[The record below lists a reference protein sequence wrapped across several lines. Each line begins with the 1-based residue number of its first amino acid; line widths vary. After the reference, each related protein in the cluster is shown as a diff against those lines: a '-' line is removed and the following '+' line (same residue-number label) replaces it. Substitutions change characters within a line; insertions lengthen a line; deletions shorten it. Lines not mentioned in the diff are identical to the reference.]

1 MRIVMKQFS
10 SRHYVPILRW
20 KEAERTALSQLHES
34 DSIFITPLIELV
46 PENFIRKDRKGKIII
61 LNTDGVINEIVR
73 QIYQSWGERPF
84 FIDQW
89 LLTPTIIKQ
98 DTSYILEMLGECA
111 IIHNLSL
118 IPVTGLSR
126 DVLYQESVKKVLGIH
141 HQGACLRLFI
151 DDFKSPTLKKDID
164 KLVVLLNLPPESLD
178 IIVDFRITDQPPQK
192 FDAIYSK
199 MPSVEKWRNLIIA
212 SGAFPEDLSKL
223 HKNDVHYLER
233 TDWISWKDQVTSK
246 SLPRIP
252 IYSDYTIQH
261 ARYIR
266 REGQA
271 YPSASIR
278 YTSDDYWLIMR
289 GEAIKRDGP
298 GPAQWQANAMLLCD
312 MPEYCN
318 HTFSEGDKYIKEI
331 SLQRKETGNTTTWLI
346 AGINHHMTFAV
357 HQIAN
362 LSGISIDASR

>member
-1 MRIVMKQFS
+1 MVMKQFS

-61 LNTDGVINEIVR
+61 LNTDGVINKFVG
-73 QIYQSWGERPF
+73 QLYQSWGERPF

-98 DTSYILEMLGECA
+98 DTSYVLEMLGECA
-111 IIHNLSL
+111 SIHNLSL

-126 DVLYQESVKKVLGIH
+126 DVLYQASLKKVLGVH

-151 DDFKSPTLKKDID
+151 DDITSATFKKDINTILALL
-164 KLVVLLNLPPESLD
+164 KLPLESLD
-178 IIVDFRITDQPPQK
+178 IIIDLRITDQNAPT
-192 FDAIYSK
+192 FDALCSRIPYL
-199 MPSVEKWRNLIIA
+199 EKWRNLIIA

-223 HKNDVHYLER
+223 HKNDIHYLER

-246 SLPRIP
+246 SLPRLP

-261 ARYIR
+261 AKYIM
-266 REGQA
+266 REGQS

-298 GPAQWQANAMLLCD
+298 GSAQWQANAMLLCD

-318 HTFSEGDKYIKEI
+318 HTFSEGNKYIKEI
-331 SLQRKETGNTTTWLI
+331 SLQRKETGNTTTWLR
-346 AGINHHMTFAV
+346 AGINHHMTFVVRQLAS
-357 HQIAN
+357 ISAASTAA
-362 LSGISIDASR
+362 LS